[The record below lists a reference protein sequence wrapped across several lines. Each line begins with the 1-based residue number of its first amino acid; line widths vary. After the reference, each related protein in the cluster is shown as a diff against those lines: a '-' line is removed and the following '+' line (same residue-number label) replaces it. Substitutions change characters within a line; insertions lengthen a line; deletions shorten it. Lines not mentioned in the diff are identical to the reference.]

1 MEKSKSN
8 KPVKLNET
16 LQMDNIKFEIEFTDA
31 MANKLADKLIQKG
44 SDKFINAL
52 SIKTVE
58 KNKLEIEGTYSV
70 KEIAKLTNKHHV
82 TIQRHIKAGYLLASK
97 PGKNFV
103 ITQSNLKN
111 YLNGNF

>member
-1 MEKSKSN
+1 MEKSKSKSN
-8 KPVKLNET
+8 KPVKLN
-16 LQMDNIKFEIEFTDA
+16 
-31 MANKLADKLIQKG
+31 
-44 SDKFINAL
+44 
-52 SIKTVE
+52 
-58 KNKLEIEGTYSV
+58 
-70 KEIAKLTNKHHV
+70 V